1 MTKQFSSKFSTDQL
15 IQLSKQILN
24 SADVRHVD
32 ALMRAHVTGS
42 TRDWNRQE
50 LIAFIAA
57 RNGGTLPDQVVENM
71 AAASARKQQAT
82 QNQPQD
88 GGGLAVRIIDLSEA
102 SKPAPANPRAAVFV
116 DCVICRKEIAVP
128 ESKSHEPVFCSQGC
142 KDRAAA
148 KTNAATRALET
159 FVTEVPQFYICDY
172 NENLLLNYLKGR
184 GVTELTSEVL
194 LDAYL
199 NLRGQLLHRLTPDAI
214 RDMTP
219 EEFDKRSKQE
229 PGDIMGGVDLNT
241 MKVQKGEP
249 SIHSS
254 NKVKTYDLPPQG
266 YAGGVF

>member
-1 MTKQFSSKFSTDQL
+1 MTKHSSKFSTDQL
-15 IQLSKQILN
+15 ISLAAQILN
-24 SADVRHVD
+24 QNDMRHVHS
-32 ALMRAHVTGS
+32 LMRAHVTGS

-57 RNGGTLPDQVVENM
+57 RNGGTPPDQILDNM
-71 AAASARKQQAT
+71 AAAALRKQTAST
-82 QNQPQD
+82 KRED
-88 GGGLAVRIIDLSEA
+88 GGGLAVRIVDLSEG

-116 DCVICRKEIAVP
+116 DCAICRKEIAVP

-142 KDRAAA
+142 KDKAEA
-148 KTNAATRALET
+148 KTNAATSALET

-172 NENLLLNYLKGR
+172 NESLLLSYLKGR

-199 NLRGQLLHRLTPDAI
+199 NLRGQLLHRLTPDEI